1 MKLQRNNKYSK
12 MIVNNIAAV
21 LLSCSIL
28 SGCAEGNAIIG
39 ESSVPENIS
48 MSDVVTTPVVEI
60 EPQVIEKDENYYM
73 SYSQITDAERERRLS
88 NLDIKYP
95 DVVHNGSYIYNLIVK
110 NNDSYKVIPVITVR
124 DYSNNVVN
132 VYDLFT
138 EEKLFDCDIESILN
152 TTADD
157 YFGEIFGIDFTKIS
171 NVVPYFENAEIVE
184 VGVCFYATT
193 FFEKHIDEFRN
204 SDNINYN
211 YNADEVLEY
220 LFKLP
225 FTVNELNFTTEEFAD
240 YYVTTV
246 PLEYQVTS
254 AELGLTIT
262 SSEEDKYF
270 DFWKISDEELESRL
284 NDFDMIYPEESIPA
298 GAVQTLVFEDSD
310 KNLKIMNV
318 LIHIENGVCEFKDL
332 YTGIKL
338 FDAPMYDEL
347 GYAASNEDETDHFYT
362 GISLDK
368 IFNVIPYF
376 QDKTIIKLDYC
387 TESNYY
393 VRYNIDH
400 FRERDGIAYKTP
412 EFSYLA
418 CLYPVHSFV
427 TDEFYATREEYAK
440 CYLRTVPVELQVL
453 SKDITLGL
461 DAEKVKVLN

>member
-88 NLDIKYP
+88 NLDVKYP
-95 DVVHNGSYIYNLIVK
+95 NAVHNGSFVNTLVIKGNG
-110 NNDSYKVIPVITVR
+110 SYKIIPVITVR
-124 DYSNNVVN
+124 DPLNNVVN
-132 VYDLFT
+132 IYDLFT
-138 EEKLFDCDIESILN
+138 EEKLFDCDIQSVYN
-152 TTADD
+152 DTVDN
-157 YFGEIFGIDFTKIS
+157 YSGEVFGIDFNNIS
-171 NVVPYFENAEIVE
+171 NVAPYFRDKEIFE
-184 VGVCFYATT
+184 AGACFYITT

-204 SDNINYN
+204 EDNINYN
-211 YNADEVLEY
+211 FDADRVLEY
-220 LFKLP
+220 IFELP
-225 FTVNELNFTTEEFAD
+225 FVTKYLNFTTAEFAD

-254 AELGLTIT
+254 KELGLTIT
-262 SSEEDKYF
+262 SSEDDKYF

-284 NDFDMIYPEESIPA
+284 NDFDMIYPDESIPA

-347 GYAASNEDETDHFYT
+347 GYAVSNEDETDHFYT

-376 QDKTIIKLDYC
+376 QDKTIIKLDDC
-387 TESNYY
+387 TESNYF
-393 VRYNIDH
+393 VGDH
-400 FRERDGIAYKTP
+400 IAYFREKDGINYKRP
-412 EFSYLA
+412 ELSYYF
-418 CLYPVHSFV
+418 CLYPVDGFV
-427 TDEFYATREEYAK
+427 TDEFYVTREEYAR
-440 CYLRTVPVELQVL
+440 CYLTSVPVELQVL